1 METLLFN
8 YEKKNFAI
16 YSDIT
21 DSDNSLYVEFHEDS
35 YSNSDEQRWA
45 ECTPVS
51 VTRRGREIMPVILRA
66 ERIYKLDI
74 CRILADEKQRQADN
88 SFAFMF

>member
-21 DSDNSLYVEFHEDS
+21 ERDNSLFVEFHEDS
-35 YSNSDEQRWA
+35 YSNPDEQSWA